1 MAAVTVMGAA
11 GHGGGRAA
19 GYDEPAVPPG
29 AGYAE
34 PGRYDDPRLP
44 GAGYQAPAGY
54 DDPRPPGPGYP
65 PPGRYDDPAGGG
77 WYDGPQAPDGR
88 YDEPRAPG
96 GGSRRAGGRGRRRA

>member
-1 MAAVTVMGAA
+1 M
-11 GHGGGRAA
+11 
-19 GYDEPAVPPG
+19 PPG

-96 GGSRRAGGRGRRRA
+96 GGSRRAGGRAGAGRDMRQMRMTAWAW